1 MNNHWYA
8 EGLELLKLLKKRK
21 KDENNTN
28 NIISSQGERDSNDLP
43 RSTESDR

>member
-28 NIISSQGERDSNDLP
+28 NIFSSQGKRDSNDLS

>member
-21 KDENNTN
+21 KNENNTN
-28 NIISSQGERDSNDLP
+28 NIISSQGKRESNDLQ
-43 RSTESDR
+43 RSTSTDG